1 MDYVHS
7 MLGYIVVSTKEENK
21 AGEGV
26 KLETRWLGCEKAA
39 IPTPRRSLSDGWFSF
54 EYKEEAPGW
63 QRV

>member
-1 MDYVHS
+1 
-7 MLGYIVVSTKEENK
+7 MLGYIVVSTKEGNK

-26 KLETRWLGCEKAA
+26 KLATRWLGCETAA

-54 EYKEEAPGW
+54 EYKEESPGL